1 MLRLITSRWV
11 RLGLA
16 AAAAA
21 VIVVVIMRLRGRP
34 AAPAAGPRPVP
45 VPASP
50 PAPEPGTRPEGRWPP
65 VPVLGVPTADDL
77 RRYGAGTR
85 LPRFLTAE
93 RPPRRPLDGPVRRR
107 LTRWGAVAAALVLLA
122 AGAQAL
128 ESNVF
133 SGGAGSR
140 AVSAED
146 RVSDVPYP
154 PDCEPGWG
162 AILTCTVVGE
172 SSLHT
177 LEETGLLEDD
187 LAVRAEA
194 SGDPYPAETGSPTD
208 QADQAGRDEP
218 DGTGGP
224 YGNQGGAPDADCH
237 PEITRPRVRTVP
249 PRVTR
254 AVNRQWARIERW
266 LRSNAPKTYA
276 TLAGPGRAR
285 TIAVAEA
292 QMGLR
297 FPDDLRASLLR
308 HDGTVTVAGRP
319 WAFGLLGNNLM
330 SVREIRDTWRTLCEV
345 DGTDDIADP
354 RSEWWDG
361 RMIPFGDDGLGNH
374 LVADSLLRDI
384 GEHDH
389 EGRLDF
395 EPAGVPVRSYHAL
408 LKATADA
415 LETGG
420 TVGYWE
426 PAVADGELHWDVP
439 DS

>member
-1 MLRLITSRWV
+1 M
-11 RLGLA
+11 

-34 AAPAAGPRPVP
+34 AAPAAGPRPVSAPAP
-45 VPASP
+45 VSP
-50 PAPEPGTRPEGRWPP
+50 PAPGPGPKSEGQWPP
-65 VPVLGVPTADDL
+65 VPILGVPTADDL
-77 RRYGAGTR
+77 RRYGSGAR

-133 SGGAGSR
+133 SGGAGAR
-140 AVSAED
+140 AVRAEKD
-146 RVSDVPYP
+146 HVEDAPA
-154 PDCEPGWG
+154 CEPGWG
-162 AILTCTVVGE
+162 AVFTCQTLTEESYPYPGE
-172 SSLHT
+172 DPGGF
-177 LEETGLLEDD
+177 EGD
-187 LAVRAEA
+187 LAARAEA
-194 SGDPYPAETGSPTD
+194 TGGPYPMETGSP
-208 QADQAGRDEP
+208 E
-218 DGTGGP
+218 GTAGP
-224 YGNQGGAPDADCH
+224 YGDSGAPDADCR
-237 PEITRPRVRTVP
+237 PGTARPRVRAVP

-266 LRSNAPKTYA
+266 LRRNAPKTYR

-297 FPDDLRASLLR
+297 FPNDLRASLLR
-308 HDGTVTVAGRP
+308 HDGTVAAGRAWP
-319 WAFGLLGNNLM
+319 FGPLDNGLM
-330 SVREIRDTWRTLCEV
+330 SVREIRDTWRMLCGI
-345 DGTDDIADP
+345 DDTDDTAGPSDP
-354 RSEWWDG
+354 RTEWWDG
-361 RMIPFGDDGLGNH
+361 RMIPFGADGSGNH
-374 LVADSLLRDI
+374 LVADSLIRDV

-389 EGRLDF
+389 EGQLDF
-395 EPAGVPVRSYHAL
+395 EPGGVPVRSYYAL
-408 LKATADA
+408 LKAMADA

-420 TVGYWE
+420 TIGYWK
-426 PAVADGELHWDVP
+426 PLAVDGELRWDVP

>member
-34 AAPAAGPRPVP
+34 VAPVAGPRPVSAP
-45 VPASP
+45 VPVSP
-50 PAPEPGTRPEGRWPP
+50 PAPGPGPKSEGRWPP
-65 VPVLGVPTADDL
+65 TPILGVPTADDL
-77 RRYGAGTR
+77 RRYDSRTR

-128 ESNVF
+128 ENGVF
-133 SGGAGSR
+133 SGGAGAR
-140 AVSAED
+140 AVYAEKD
-146 RVSDVPYP
+146 RVQDEPA
-154 PDCEPGWG
+154 CEPGWG
-162 AILTCTVVGE
+162 AVLTCRTLTEESYPYPGE
-172 SSLHT
+172 
-177 LEETGLLEDD
+177 GPDGFGDD
-187 LAVRAEA
+187 LAARAEA
-194 SGDPYPAETGSPTD
+194 TGDPYPAETGSPD
-208 QADQAGRDEP
+208 GQAGQGE
-218 DGTGGP
+218 P
-224 YGNQGGAPDADCH
+224 YGNSGTPDADCR
-237 PEITRPRVRTVP
+237 PGTARPRVRAVP

-254 AVNRQWARIERW
+254 AVNRQWTRIERW
-266 LRSNAPKTYA
+266 LRRNAPKTYQ
-276 TLAGPGRAR
+276 TLARPGRAR

-297 FPDDLRASLLR
+297 FPNDLRASLLR
-308 HDGTVTVAGRP
+308 HDGTVPAAGRP
-319 WAFGLLGNNLM
+319 QPFGLLGNDLM
-330 SVREIRDTWRTLCEV
+330 SVRRIRDAWRALCGV
-345 DGTDDIADP
+345 DGTDETPDP
-354 RSEWWDG
+354 RSERWDG
-361 RMIPFGDDGLGNH
+361 RMIPFGADGLGDH

-384 GEHDH
+384 GEHDN
-389 EGRLDF
+389 EGRLGF
-395 EPAGVPVRSYHAL
+395 EPGGVPVRSYYAL

-426 PAVADGELHWDVP
+426 PLAVGGELHWDVP

>member
-50 PAPEPGTRPEGRWPP
+50 PAPEPGTRSEGRWPP

-77 RRYGAGTR
+77 RRYGSGTR

-107 LTRWGAVAAALVLLA
+107 LTRWGAVAAALVLMA

-146 RVSDVPYP
+146 RVSDVPYT

-162 AILTCTVVGE
+162 ALVTCGVFADE
-172 SSLHT
+172 SYPYLYP
-177 LEETGLLEDD
+177 EEGPDGFGGD
-187 LAVRAEA
+187 PAVRAET
-194 SGDPYPAETGSPTD
+194 SGDPYPAETGSP
-208 QADQAGRDEP
+208 ADQAGRDDQAGT
-218 DGTGGP
+218 DGNP
-224 YGNQGGAPDADCH
+224 VAAPDADCH

-266 LRSNAPKTYA
+266 LRRNAPKTYA

-308 HDGTVTVAGRP
+308 HDGTVTAAGRP
-319 WAFGLLGNNLM
+319 WAFGLLGNDLM

-389 EGRLDF
+389 EGQLDF
-395 EPAGVPVRSYHAL
+395 EPVGVPVRSYHAL

>member
-34 AAPAAGPRPVP
+34 AAPAAGPRPVSAPAP
-45 VPASP
+45 VSP
-50 PAPEPGTRPEGRWPP
+50 PAPGPGPKSEGRWPP
-65 VPVLGVPTADDL
+65 VPILGVPTADVL
-77 RRYGAGTR
+77 RHYESRTR

-93 RPPRRPLDGPVRRR
+93 RPPRRPLDGPARRR

-128 ESNVF
+128 ESGVF
-133 SGGAGSR
+133 SGGAGAR
-140 AVSAED
+140 AVHAEKD
-146 RVSDVPYP
+146 RAQDV

-162 AILTCTVVGE
+162 GVVTCT
-172 SSLHT
+172 T
-177 LEETGLLEDD
+177 LEESSADSFENPGGLEDD
-187 LAVRAEA
+187 PAARAEA
-194 SGDPYPAETGSPTD
+194 TGDPYPAETGSP
-208 QADQAGRDEP
+208 
-218 DGTGGP
+218 DGQGESAGP
-224 YGNQGGAPDADCH
+224 YGNSGVPDADCR
-237 PEITRPRVRTVP
+237 PGTARPRVRAVP

-254 AVNRQWARIERW
+254 AVNRQWTRIERW
-266 LRSNAPKTYA
+266 LRKNAPKTYE

-297 FPDDLRASLLR
+297 FPNDLRASLLR
-308 HDGTVTVAGRP
+308 HDGTVAAGRAWP
-319 WAFGLLGNNLM
+319 FGPLDNGLM
-330 SVREIRDTWRTLCEV
+330 SVRGIRDTWRMLCGI
-345 DGTDDIADP
+345 DDTDDTADPSDP

-361 RMIPFGDDGLGNH
+361 RMIPFGADGSGDH
-374 LVADSLLRDI
+374 LVADSLIRDI

-389 EGRLDF
+389 EGSLGF
-395 EPAGVPVRSYHAL
+395 EPGGVPVRSYYAL

-420 TVGYWE
+420 TVGYWK
-426 PAVADGELHWDVP
+426 PLAADGELRWDVQ